1 MHAAFN
7 AIEAGVWS
15 LIASVI
21 AWRSWRATGRTRVVG
36 ATAAVAFAAFAV
48 SDLIEIQT
56 GAWYR
61 PLWLLAWKAATVVVL
76 AACYIVARRRA
87 LELRD

>member
-1 MHAAFN
+1 LHTLFN
-7 AIEAGVWS
+7 AIEASLWS
-15 LIASVI
+15 LIAVVI
-21 AWRSWRATGRTRVVG
+21 AWRSWRAAGRSRIVG

-61 PLWLLAWKAATVVVL
+61 PVWLLAWKAACIIVF
-76 AACYIVARRRA
+76 AACYLSAR
-87 LELRD
+87 